1 MINLYTTEQVYEIT
15 ESFFKMLNELQS
27 EVSVN
32 QTNVNEADKAFG
44 DIRHFCEFN
53 YPTER
58 KKRTSVCKLIRDYSK
73 QRRESKDFLSV
84 AEPLLKEKK
93 DLQLALGK
101 AIPEM
106 RKAYKVIENERHY
119 NPRVLNDLF
128 KEDN

>member
-1 MINLYTTEQVYEIT
+1 MVSGLPASTVNSPEKPLYASSAWHIS
-15 ESFFKMLNELQS
+15 ESS
-27 EVSVN
+27 SSAVSTVG
-32 QTNVNEADKAFG
+32 VPPPIYKA
-44 DIRHFCEFN
+44 
-53 YPTER
+53 
-58 KKRTSVCKLIRDYSK
+58 LILLFA
-73 QRRESKDFLSV
+73 FLSI

-128 KEDN
+128 KED

>member
-1 MINLYTTEQVYEIT
+1 MRQIKLLGILDTFASLTI
-15 ESFFKMLNELQS
+15 LQ
-27 EVSVN
+27 
-32 QTNVNEADKAFG
+32 KG
-44 DIRHFCEFN
+44 
-53 YPTER
+53 

-128 KEDN
+128 EKE

>member
-1 MINLYTTEQVYEIT
+1 M
-15 ESFFKMLNELQS
+15 
-27 EVSVN
+27 
-32 QTNVNEADKAFG
+32 
-44 DIRHFCEFN
+44 N
-53 YPTER
+53 YFR
-58 KKRTSVCKLIRDYSK
+58 ICKDVLTI
-73 QRRESKDFLSV
+73 V
-84 AEPLLKEKK
+84 LKEKK

>member
-15 ESFFKMLNELQS
+15 EAFFKMLNELQT

-73 QRRESKDFLSV
+73 QRRESKDFLSI
-84 AEPLLKEKK
+84 AGIWHKFSAMSKGEFYGLLR
-93 DLQLALGK
+93 GR
-101 AIPEM
+101 P
-106 RKAYKVIENERHY
+106 
-119 NPRVLNDLF
+119 
-128 KEDN
+128 